1 MHLVKNLK
9 IRTKLIASFSV
20 VVILIFIIGIVGLT
34 SLVAVNKNSEQM
46 YNDNLRSINNLHTI
60 KANLLETSM
69 IFNEIIYAT
78 KSNQGIQERVSTIT
92 EISSR
97 TNDLVVESDTFFSA
111 QEELDMWAD
120 FKSKMEEYRKI
131 RSTSINLIQQNQHA
145 QAQMYINEAA
155 ANIEQL
161 FSLIAQLVETNDNEA
176 RESNAQN
183 KVIFNSAVAI
193 MITILVVAVVISIVL
208 GALLS
213 LYIARGLRGQVRF
226 AQALGDGDLTY
237 AVEVNGNDELGELA
251 KALNQAKEN
260 IKNLVEHII
269 SRSEDVTAGSQEL
282 SATVEEITAKIET
295 INLYT
300 TDIAKETEEISST
313 TEEVTASI
321 QEIDSSITVL
331 ANRAIQG
338 SNEVVQIQEKAKKV
352 SEQGEESKTKAEE
365 LYKEKHKNI
374 IHAIEEGKVVDEIRT
389 MADAI
394 SDIAAQT
401 NLLALNASIEA
412 ARAGEQGRGFS
423 VVAEEIKKL
432 AEQAAVNASSVKT
445 VIDRVQGAFSNL
457 SDNAHEVLE
466 FIESSIENDYELL
479 VQTGHSYE
487 NDSEFISSMSED
499 IASMSE
505 QMNATVEEVAK
516 VIQAIASGTQET
528 AAHSNEIMA
537 SVNET
542 AMAMEQVSTTA
553 QNQAGVAEQ
562 LAFLIHKFKI

>member
-1 MHLVKNLK
+1 MYLVKNLK

-92 EISSR
+92 EISNR
-97 TNDLVVESDTFFSA
+97 TNDLVVESDTFFST

-120 FKSKMEEYRKI
+120 FKSKIEEYRKI

-237 AVEVNGNDELGELA
+237 AVQVNGNDELGELA

-352 SEQGEESKTKAEE
+352 SEQGEESKIKAEE

-499 IASMSE
+499 IASMAE